1 MCIRDRVSTQST
13 WGKFVSMSERRTAI
27 VMLGDAGS
35 GKTTLAR
42 AISTQRSELVVVDTP
57 AIRGGQLG
65 DIRALKA
72 LIHGLAGKTSVN
84 AFTLR
89 HLQLAERL
97 FPGLW
102 QHVIVVVSHWS
113 ERPPNLTERDI
124 KASVSLRLRD
134 SLSVLVPL
142 PFLFTELVPIDSV
155 EEFAL
160 RQTIDVITQFA
171 LTRSPYNLRALNQSA
186 LEDLRV
192 REEAETES
200 MSKRWSFR
208 VVSLAVW
215 LLLPTAAA
223 FFAEG
228 KKRLLVFAALTG
240 PLGLLERGWL
250 AKQLAKLER
259 RRNGALLAVA
269 ITTGFVWSGLVWFTF
284 HRSSNNSS
292 TPTSARKDTKINTK
306 RIGKGLLPFS
316 VDSDIRISL

>member
-1 MCIRDRVSTQST
+1 
-13 WGKFVSMSERRTAI
+13 
-27 VMLGDAGS
+27 
-35 GKTTLAR
+35 
-42 AISTQRSELVVVDTP
+42 
-57 AIRGGQLG
+57 
-65 DIRALKA
+65 
-72 LIHGLAGKTSVN
+72 
-84 AFTLR
+84 
-89 HLQLAERL
+89 
-97 FPGLW
+97 
-102 QHVIVVVSHWS
+102 
-113 ERPPNLTERDI
+113 
-124 KASVSLRLRD
+124 
-134 SLSVLVPL
+134 
-142 PFLFTELVPIDSV
+142 
-155 EEFAL
+155 
-160 RQTIDVITQFA
+160 
-171 LTRSPYNLRALNQSA
+171 
-186 LEDLRV
+186 
-192 REEAETES
+192 

>member
-84 AFTLR
+84 AFVLIWDFRAQSDLQTLR

-223 FFAEG
+223 FFCRRKEEIASICCTNRTIRFTRERMASKTTG
-228 KKRLLVFAALTG
+228 KARTKTKWSVASCSYHDWLCVVRPRMVYIPPFVKQLIYSYICKKR
-240 PLGLLERGWL
+240 
-250 AKQLAKLER
+250 
-259 RRNGALLAVA
+259 
-269 ITTGFVWSGLVWFTF
+269 
-284 HRSSNNSS
+284 H
-292 TPTSARKDTKINTK
+292 KD
-306 RIGKGLLPFS
+306 
-316 VDSDIRISL
+316 